1 MKKYK
6 ETKIEMSR
14 KMSNIAFSVV
24 ARSCNKILI
33 GKTYWK
39 SVVLPSVLTAG
50 AVVDWNKTELDKL
63 QRIENKV
70 WRHVLGAPN
79 YVAVEA
85 LRGEIGSATM
95 EERDIKIKLCYAK
108 HVLKGN
114 NDLLREIL
122 HEMKENNKGSQWL
135 RTVRGYMTQVNI
147 RNMEEL
153 NQMTEENIK
162 ERVRKWGERKW
173 RIGMEGKSTLTMYFM
188 NKKEI
193 KEENIYDNTFKSKLL
208 FRCRTNSLLLNWRKR
223 FSGGEEKCD
232 ICQQGES
239 ETLQHFL
246 LHCEGLKDI
255 RRKYT
260 ITENTTLEKV
270 LLFQPTSEEDIEKY
284 SLYVEE
290 LWTARKR
297 KTDLALNQP

>member
-1 MKKYK
+1 
-6 ETKIEMSR
+6 MSR

-39 SVVLPSVLTAG
+39 SVVLPSVLTGG
-50 AVVDWNKTELDKL
+50 AVVEWNKTELEKL

-85 LRGEIGSATM
+85 LRGEVGSATM
-95 EERDIKIKLCYAK
+95 EERDIKVKLCYAK

-122 HEMKENNKGSQWL
+122 HEMMENGKGNPWL
-135 RTVRGYMTQVNI
+135 RIVNGYMKLINV

-153 NQMTEENIK
+153 HQINEEKIK
-162 ERVRKWGERKW
+162 ERVRKWGEKKW
-173 RIGMEGKSTLTMYFM
+173 RKDMEGKSTLNMYFM

-193 KEENIYDNTFKSKLL
+193 KEENIYDNTFKSRLL
-208 FRCRTNSLLLNWRKR
+208 FRCRTNSLQLNWRKR
-223 FSGGEEKCD
+223 FNGGEEKCEV
-232 ICQQGES
+232 CLQGES

-246 LHCEGLKDI
+246 LYCEGLKDI
-255 RRKYT
+255 RTKYT
-260 ITENTTLEKV
+260 ITTDTTLEKV
-270 LLFQPTSEEDIEKY
+270 LLFNPESEEEIEKY
-284 SLYVEE
+284 SLYVDE
-290 LWTARKR
+290 LWKERKR
-297 KTDLALNQP
+297 KIALNQP